1 MTIKAL
7 RTIRKKGC
15 LDNYLLATS
24 SKDMRSRM
32 GELLKSHVT
41 KKLLDPEYQV
51 PYIPNVYGKNIT
63 PREHRAR
70 K

>member
-1 MTIKAL
+1 
-7 RTIRKKGC
+7 
-15 LDNYLLATS
+15 
-24 SKDMRSRM
+24 M